1 MWLDDDL
8 LFNTSAV
15 IDMFNEI
22 AARNLPVTW
31 DATNGVIAAAMTREL
46 LEAAVA
52 SGCIGFNIG
61 VESGNPEILRDMKK
75 PGNIRTFLRGA
86 DLLADFPTIFTK
98 GFLLVGYPAE
108 TVGALA
114 DTVDLAAKM
123 DLDWYPSQIVMPMGG
138 TPVQQMMLEQDEYG
152 ETVTNAKDDGDTSGA
167 GTFSVGVTG
176 AVREREMAEKEI
188 AAPFFDPFTQSS
200 DYVPVRNQLVDV
212 WFTVDYLINYRPI
225 AADTRPHKLQ
235 KKKVMLEELVQR
247 MGVEHPLAALFLG
260 ICEAKLGNSDAV
272 SRYYDLARRG
282 LEASEYWRMRFE
294 ALGVYDSCADYYSR

>member
-1 MWLDDDL
+1 
-8 LFNTSAV
+8 
-15 IDMFNEI
+15 
-22 AARNLPVTW
+22 
-31 DATNGVIAAAMTREL
+31 
-46 LEAAVA
+46 
-52 SGCIGFNIG
+52 
-61 VESGNPEILRDMKK
+61 
-75 PGNIRTFLRGA
+75 
-86 DLLADFPTIFTK
+86 
-98 GFLLVGYPAE
+98 
-108 TVGALA
+108 
-114 DTVDLAAKM
+114 M

-176 AVREREMAEKEI
+176 AVREREMAEKEK

-260 ICEAKLGNSDAV
+260 ICEDILST
-272 SRYYDLARRG
+272 
-282 LEASEYWRMRFE
+282 FHPIQ
-294 ALGVYDSCADYYSR
+294 